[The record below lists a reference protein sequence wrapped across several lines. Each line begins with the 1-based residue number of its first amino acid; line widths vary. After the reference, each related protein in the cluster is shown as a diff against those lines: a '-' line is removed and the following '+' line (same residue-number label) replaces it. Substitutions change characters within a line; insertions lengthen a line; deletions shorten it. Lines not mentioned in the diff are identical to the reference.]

1 MTAFSSQ
8 VTWFIARGSGAVALV
23 LLTVSFVL
31 GIPTLLSWGSP
42 GVPRMVVQL
51 LHRNIS
57 LLVIVFLVIHVA
69 SSVLDTFVTIR
80 WIEAVVPFVGS
91 YRPIWMGLGA
101 IAVDLL
107 LALIIT
113 SLLRG
118 LIGYRTWKLIH
129 WTAYAC
135 WPIALVHGFGTGTD
149 TRFGWML
156 ALDAVCAA
164 AVLLAIGWRLA
175 VRPQADPR
183 WRLAAAASLVAVPVA
198 LVAFLLLG
206 PLRSGWGTT
215 HHASSS
221 LPSASTVP

>member
-8 VTWFIARGSGAVALV
+8 VTWFIARGSGAVTLV
-23 LLTVSFVL
+23 LLTVSLVL
-31 GIPTLLSWGSP
+31 GVPTLLSWGSQR
-42 GVPRMVVQL
+42 VPRMVVQL

-57 LLVIVFLVIHVA
+57 LLVIVFLVIHIAA
-69 SSVLDTFVTIR
+69 SVFDRFVTIG

-91 YRPIWMGLGA
+91 YRPVWMGLGA

-107 LALIIT
+107 LALIIS

-118 LIGYRTWKLIH
+118 VIGYRTWKLIH

-135 WPIALVHGFGTGTD
+135 WPIALVHGLGTGTD
-149 TRFGWML
+149 TRFRWML

-164 AVLLAIGWRLA
+164 AVLGAVAWRLA
-175 VRPQADPR
+175 VRPHPDPR
-183 WRLAAAASLVAVPVA
+183 WRLATAASLVVIPAA

-206 PLRSGWGTT
+206 PMRPGWGKA
-215 HHASSS
+215 HHTSSS
-221 LPSASTVP
+221 LPTATTVP